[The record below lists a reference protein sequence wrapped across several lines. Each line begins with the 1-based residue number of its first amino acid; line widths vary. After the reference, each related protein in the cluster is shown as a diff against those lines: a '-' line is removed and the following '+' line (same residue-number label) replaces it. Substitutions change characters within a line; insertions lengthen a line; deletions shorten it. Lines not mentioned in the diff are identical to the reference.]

1 MLRARLQLAVQ
12 RAGNQGLSPE
22 KIALSLTLGLL
33 LGIIPLVWGSS
44 LICIFIG
51 WRWHLSHPLL
61 QLANYAVYPLQIVL
75 FVPFFATASHLFSSA
90 TLLDPLLLQQFTNS
104 PLQVLDRL
112 WLANLQ
118 ALILWILA
126 SAISLPILYR
136 IFLYALKRRVTAAQ
150 STTLS

>member
-12 RAGNQGLSPE
+12 RAGKQGLSPE
-22 KIALSLTLGLL
+22 KIALSLTIGLL
-33 LGIIPLVWGSS
+33 LGIIPLVCGSS

-61 QLANYAVYPLQIVL
+61 QLANYAAYPLQIVL
-75 FVPFFATASHLFSSA
+75 FVPFFATANHLFSSA

-136 IFLYALKRRVTAAQ
+136 ILLYALKRRVTAAQ
-150 STTLS
+150 RTTLS